1 MKVVPA
7 KMWTWP
13 TKPDKD
19 FQPRR
24 GGFPPDG
31 HRFGRLPKKG
41 NTKEN
46 ELEGT
51 VVVKES
57 D

>member
-7 KMWTWP
+7 KMWTEP
-13 TKPDKD
+13 TKPDKG

-31 HRFGRLPKKG
+31 HRFGRLSKKG
-41 NTKEN
+41 NTK
-46 ELEGT
+46 GT
-51 VVVKES
+51 VVAKES